1 MVLIVIVCAIQLMML
16 VGVAVVV
23 NWMLTHLAKAQAETA
38 TTVQAVVTQM
48 KSVTEESQG
57 AIREIVS
64 QSNEQVVQILDKA
77 YRDREILL
85 ERIQHP
91 EYMKAQAPAADK
103 GAKSKPHTMDE
114 EKEFELEHPDAPPQE
129 VPGAEDIIPGARP
142 EDEEIKPVE
151 PVRPFGK
158 GRSDNGSTE

>member
-1 MVLIVIVCAIQLMML
+1 MIYAIIAIQFFMI
-16 VGVAVVV
+16 VGIAVVV
-23 NWMLTHLAKAQAETA
+23 NWMLTHLAKSQHETA
-38 TTVQAVVTQM
+38 LTIQSALTQM

-114 EKEFELEHPDAPPQE
+114 EREFELEHPDAPTE
-129 VPGAEDIIPGARP
+129 EFDAAAIIPGARR
-142 EDEEIKPVE
+142 EDDEIKPVE
-151 PVRPFGK
+151 PVRKFGK
-158 GRSDNGSTE
+158 GRSENGSTE

>member
-1 MVLIVIVCAIQLMML
+1 MIYALCITQVLTIVGAVLI
-16 VGVAVVV
+16 V
-23 NWMLTHLAKAQAETA
+23 NWMLTRLKQAEEEGNRLVREALGVAKAANESSQELVRTIVEHSDAQ
-38 TTVQAVVTQM
+38 VQAV
-48 KSVTEESQG
+48 
-57 AIREIVS
+57 I
-64 QSNEQVVQILDKA
+64 DKA

-114 EKEFELEHPDAPPQE
+114 EREFELEHPDAPKEAPS
-129 VPGAEDIIPGARP
+129 AEGIIPGARP